1 MNSKNI
7 IIDNTSENLKEK
19 RERIVR
25 KYKEACER
33 KRAHIVLMEERMRD
47 AYRKRTGLDA
57 ADFSVI

>member
-7 IIDNTSENLKEK
+7 RIGDTSENMKEK

-33 KRAHIVLMEERMRD
+33 KRAHIVVMEERMRD
-47 AYRKRTGLDA
+47 SYKKRTGLDA
-57 ADFSVI
+57 VDFSVI